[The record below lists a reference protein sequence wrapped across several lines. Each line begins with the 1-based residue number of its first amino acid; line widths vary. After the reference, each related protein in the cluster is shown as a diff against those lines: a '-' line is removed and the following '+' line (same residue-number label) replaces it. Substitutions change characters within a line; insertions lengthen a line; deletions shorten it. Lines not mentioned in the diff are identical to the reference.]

1 MYYLCYIRKTNFA
14 SVIQVILFYM
24 AKDNNIITFRASQ
37 EALSIIEKLK
47 AEKKVTNVSEFIN
60 ERICSYREH
69 AAYEQPVIR
78 FIPAEGIDNYMES
91 HLGLDEA
98 VRQYSQPFSRLSISK
113 IAEMK
118 SVIEKNGFGYF
129 YFKLNDDSSMSII
142 AANKEEASIQF
153 AEYFT
158 YDNTEK
164 QYVRTAKPLPRYR
177 YDVKT
182 KTIIIIEY

>member
-69 AAYEQPVIR
+69 AAYEQPVTR

-113 IAEMK
+113 HAEIK
-118 SVIEKNGFGYF
+118 SIIEENGLGYY
-129 YFKLNDDSSMSII
+129 YFKVDEDCSLSII
-142 AANKEEASIQF
+142 AANKEEASMQF

-158 YDNTEK
+158 YSKTDK
-164 QYVRTAKPLPRYR
+164 RYVRTMKPLPQYR